1 MSDDKDFEVR
11 ILPPGQRID
20 VSHLRQYLSADIG
33 SSACRCIMP
42 PEETELADALALKVA
57 SEAEM
62 CANYYVPKG

>member
-11 ILPPGQRID
+11 IYFVNLPPGQRIVWD
-20 VSHLRQYLSADIG
+20 CSGIRDMGRIAG
-33 SSACRCIMP
+33 A
-42 PEETELADALALKVA
+42 EETELADALALKVA